1 MISLSEE
8 AYNRLRQEIQ
18 TGELAPGAMVSE
30 RELANRY
37 EMSKT
42 PVREAV
48 TQVCREGFMQR
59 LPGRGYMV
67 SPITIKEIQDLFDM
81 RLILEIAAVEKI
93 LDEPSS
99 DTMDNLKKLAEIKY
113 IHDEPQSHVVFLEA
127 NRQFHMTL
135 AEATGN
141 NRLVKALEA
150 VLIEMDRL
158 FHLGLRL
165 RDFSSEM
172 TDEHHELVSA
182 LENGDGEA
190 AKASIVGQITNS
202 RNRILEAIMRGDV
215 QSIQAIG

>member
-8 AYNRLRQEIQ
+8 AYNRLRHEIQ

-48 TQVCREGFMQR
+48 TQVCREGLMQR
-59 LPGRGYMV
+59 LPGRGYIV

-81 RLILEIAAVEKI
+81 RLILELAAVEKI

-99 DTMDNLKKLAEIKY
+99 DTMENLKKFSEIKY
-113 IHDEPQSHVVFLEA
+113 IHDEPKSHIVFLEA
-127 NRQFHMTL
+127 NRNFHMTL

-141 NRLVKALEA
+141 NRLVKSLES
-150 VLIEMDRL
+150 VLIDLDRL

-165 RDFSSEM
+165 RDFSLEM
-172 TDEHHELVSA
+172 ADEHHELVTA
-182 LENGDGEA
+182 LENGDREA

-202 RNRILEAIMRGDV
+202 KNRILEAIMRGDV